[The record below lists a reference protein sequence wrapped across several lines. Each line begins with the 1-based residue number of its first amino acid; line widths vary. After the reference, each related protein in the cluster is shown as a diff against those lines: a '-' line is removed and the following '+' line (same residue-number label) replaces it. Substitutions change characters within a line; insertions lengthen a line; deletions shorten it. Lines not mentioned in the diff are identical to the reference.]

1 MTADTAIAFS
11 VIVPTRDRPAALG
24 RCLESLANL
33 DYPRDLFEV
42 LVVDDGGT
50 LSPQA
55 SVDAIRERVRVRV
68 IARAHAGPAA
78 ARNAG
83 AAEAAHPV
91 LAFIDDDCRADRAW
105 LTALARAL
113 AEDPGR
119 MVGGR
124 IVNALTRNP
133 FADASQTLIAYLY
146 DYFNRDGPR
155 FFCSNNLAADR
166 ATFLAVGGFDA
177 SFPFAA
183 GEDRDLCDR
192 WHFAR
197 HAMCY
202 APDALVYHSHDLDL
216 RGFWRQHL
224 RYGRAAAHYHEL
236 FASRRGREVAVEPP
250 HFYVNLVR
258 WPFNAGMPPAR
269 ALACA
274 GLLVVSQIANAGGFV
289 YERYRRGRERSGVSA

>member
-1 MTADTAIAFS
+1 RT
-11 VIVPTRDRPAALG
+11 
-24 RCLESLANL
+24 
-33 DYPRDLFEV
+33 
-42 LVVDDGGT
+42 
-50 LSPQA
+50 
-55 SVDAIRERVRVRV
+55 
-68 IARAHAGPAA
+68 
-78 ARNAG
+78 
-83 AAEAAHPV
+83 
-91 LAFIDDDCRADRAW
+91 W

-113 AEDPGR
+113 AEDSGR

-133 FADASQTLIAYLY
+133 FADASQTLISYLY
-146 DYFNRDGPR
+146 DYFNRDSAR

-202 APDALVYHSHDLDL
+202 APDAIVYHSHDLDL

-236 FASRRGREVAVEPP
+236 FASRRGRQVAVEPAR
-250 HFYVNLVR
+250 FYLDLLKR
-258 WPFNAGMPPAR
+258 PFLDMPPLEA
-269 ALACA
+269 AACA
-274 GLLVVSQIANAGGFV
+274 GLLVVSQVANASGFFF
-289 YERYRRGRERSGVSA
+289 ETFRRRRARQ